1 MNQHELLRFTI
12 DVLESLHVDYLI
24 VGSFASAVYGEP
36 RSTHDI
42 DIVVELNPE
51 SVEAICD
58 AFPSPEFYV
67 SREAAREAL
76 ASRRM
81 FNVIHPRSGNKI
93 DFMIVRDDAWGR
105 SQMSRRI
112 RKPIVADV
120 EAYLAAPEDII
131 LGKLWF
137 YDEGGSEKHLRDIV
151 AMLQVSGGDIDR
163 EYIEHWCAELELA
176 EAWRAV
182 LRRLA

>member
-1 MNQHELLRFTI
+1 
-12 DVLESLHVDYLI
+12 
-24 VGSFASAVYGEP
+24 
-36 RSTHDI
+36 
-42 DIVVELNPE
+42 
-51 SVEAICD
+51 
-58 AFPSPEFYV
+58 
-67 SREAAREAL
+67 L